1 VFRMRQNDIV
11 YCEMCGRPVRR
22 RDARIVYIEGA
33 KLILCPDC
41 YRKVVKRGV
50 SSEIASLKPE
60 KKAPVT
66 SRVRPN
72 PRMSPKPRRNYIE
85 NVEVVPDYSERVRK
99 ARERLGWSQRVLAE
113 AIGEGENVIKRIEA
127 GRLTPSVDQARKLER
142 VLNIKL
148 LEPIVENG
156 SLPQSLTGKFPTE
169 LTLGDIAALRKKKGS

>member
-1 VFRMRQNDIV
+1 MRQNDIV

-33 KLILCPDC
+33 KLILCPEC
-41 YRKVVKRGV
+41 YSKVVKRDV
-50 SSEIASLKPE
+50 SSELTNLKTERKTP
-60 KKAPVT
+60 AT
-66 SRVRPN
+66 SRAR
-72 PRMSPKPRRNYIE
+72 PKPRTSPRPKRNYIE

-148 LEPIVENG
+148 LEPIVENS
-156 SLPQSLTGKFPTE
+156 SLPQTFSNKFPTE

>member
-11 YCEMCGRPVRR
+11 YCEIFGRPVRR

-33 KLILCPDC
+33 KLILCPEC

-50 SSEIASLKPE
+50 SSEMASLKPE
-60 KKAPVT
+60 KKVPAT
-66 SRVRPN
+66 TRVRPK
-72 PRMSPKPRRNYIE
+72 PTVPSKPRRKYIE
-85 NVEVVPDYSERVRK
+85 NVEVVPDYAERVRK

-127 GRLTPSVDQARKLER
+127 GRLTPSVDQAKKLER

-148 LEPIVENG
+148 LEPIVENN
-156 SLPQSLTGKFPTE
+156 SLPQGFSGKFPTE